1 MPALILTGVAAATLL
16 RAAAE
21 ESGGGEDPRRELV
34 RVVDELRSATEV
46 LESMIPPEHR
56 SRH

>member
-1 MPALILTGVAAATLL
+1 MPALVLSGAVVTS
-16 RAAAE
+16 AE
-21 ESGGGEDPRRELV
+21 ESRGEDPRRELV
-34 RVVDELRSATEV
+34 QVVEQLRSTAEI

>member
-1 MPALILTGVAAATLL
+1 MPALVLSGAVVTLL

-21 ESGGGEDPRRELV
+21 ESDGGEDPRRELV
-34 RVVDELRSATEV
+34 QVVEQLRWSAEI